1 MRQELVSLE
10 VVFDLTTMNRPSVDQ
25 VRAVISALYN
35 DSDPGGKEKASQWL
49 QELQRSVYAW
59 EIADQL
65 LRLNINVETSYF
77 AAQTMR
83 TKVQYYFHELQP
95 AQYQS
100 LKVSLL
106 DHLFTL
112 HGVSHAIVTQL
123 CLTLADLAVQ
133 MPQWKEVVNDLSQRF
148 GTTVER
154 LPVLLEILTVL
165 PEEVGSHHL
174 RVGANRRDEVIHEL
188 RASAATVLSL
198 LTACVSQFPNDS
210 NVKVRMFRCAGSW
223 VTLSAFPPAE
233 FVQSDLLKSTFSTL
247 HEADSSD
254 MLHEVAAD
262 FVCNSLYTSE
272 NLDKQRQLAEGLF
285 KFVMELP
292 PAYEKA
298 VQSEDFDRALN
309 LCRVFTEM
317 GESFLPVIV
326 ESPGRDLG
334 DLRTLS
340 IILACVKH
348 YQYEVAEVTFN
359 FWYRLSEALF
369 KGEDEAKTALFR
381 PYFES
386 LFEALCVHC
395 RLETDAQGIPDDS
408 DEFGEF
414 RLRVADLIKDCV
426 FIVGSGNC
434 FSQMYNSIVQQGNTI
449 PWEAT
454 EAILFVMSTVARN
467 VPLDFEIVGHVLP
480 VVLNLPS
487 SCHVAVRHTNIKVV
501 GELAEW
507 IEKHPDYLDPV
518 LQYLL
523 SSIQDPKLSSVSAS
537 AIESLCMSC
546 FTQMTKYF
554 DVLAQVVIAADSLS
568 ISHDSYIGLLKGVCK
583 VLEGIHNDKLSEGL
597 HSICR
602 IHITSLKQILSAPVN
617 SYPDPTLWLDRLAAT
632 FRYINPKVDN
642 GKVHPALVVV
652 EEVWPI
658 LSSICDKYRADLKI
672 IERCCRCIRFAIRCL
687 GKSAI
692 NLLSP
697 LVSQMV
703 GVYGTNP
710 HSCFLYLGS
719 ILVDEYGDESGCV
732 PGLIG
737 MTMAFCGPAFQLLS
751 REKGMIEHPDTIDD
765 LFRLCGRCLQKCP
778 LAFLKCEV
786 AVPAI
791 HCAVVAST
799 LEHRDA
805 NLSVMK
811 FLKSLI
817 NCASEKSQNDFQE
830 RLTLVQKILA
840 VHGQNIITGLI
851 QACAGALPSYMVL
864 DVAEVLWEF
873 LTFCREETSK
883 WVQVSLQNIQTQ
895 SVPGSVIATPQQL
908 QEFHNALIGSPN
920 QDAVWKASKRFSR
933 LFR

>member
-1 MRQELVSLE
+1 
-10 VVFDLTTMNRPSVDQ
+10 MNKPSVDQ
-25 VRAVISALYN
+25 VRVVISALYN
-35 DSDPGGKEKASQWL
+35 ESNQTGKEKASEWL
-49 QELQRSVYAW
+49 QELQRSVHAW

-65 LRLNINVETSYF
+65 LRLNVNVETSYF

-95 AQYQS
+95 GQYQS
-100 LKVSLL
+100 LKDSLL

-112 HGVSHAIVTQL
+112 HGASHAIVTQL
-123 CLTLADLAVQ
+123 CLALADLAVQ

-154 LPVLLEILTVL
+154 LPILLEILTVL

-174 RVGANRRDEVIHEL
+174 RVGANRREEVITEL
-188 RASAATVLSL
+188 RASAPLVLNL
-198 LTACVSQFPNDS
+198 LAACVSQFSNDA
-210 NVKVRMFRCAGSW
+210 NVKVKMFRCGGSW

-233 FVQSDLLKSTFSTL
+233 FAQTDLLQATFRTL
-247 HEADSSD
+247 HEADAND

-262 FVCNSLYTSE
+262 FVCNALYTSE
-272 NLDKQRQLAEGLF
+272 NLDRQQPLAEGLF
-285 KFVMELP
+285 KYVMMLP
-292 PAYEKA
+292 PVYEKA
-298 VQSEDFDRALN
+298 VNSEDFDRALN
-309 LCRVFTEM
+309 LCRIFTEM
-317 GESFLPVIV
+317 GESYLHEIV
-326 ESPGRDLG
+326 ESPGKGLG
-334 DLRTLS
+334 DLRTLT
-340 IILACVKH
+340 IILTCVKH
-348 YQYEVAEVTFN
+348 HQYEVAEVTFN
-359 FWYRLSEALF
+359 FWYRLSEALY
-369 KGEDEAKTALFR
+369 KTEDEAKTALFR
-381 PYFES
+381 PYFET
-386 LFEALCVHC
+386 LIEALCVHC
-395 RLETDAQGIPDDS
+395 RLESDAQGIPDDC

-426 FIVGSGNC
+426 FIIGSGNC
-434 FSQMYNSIVQQGNTI
+434 FSQMYNSLAQQGDKI
-449 PWEAT
+449 PWEAS

-467 VPLDFEIVGHVLP
+467 VPLDFEVVGHFLP

-487 SCHVAVRHTNIKVV
+487 SCHVAVRHSSIKLV

-507 IEKHPDYLDPV
+507 IEKHPQYLNPV
-518 LQYLL
+518 LQFLLSNIQDSKL
-523 SSIQDPKLSSVSAS
+523 SSISAT
-537 AIESLCMSC
+537 AIESICVSC
-546 FTQMTKYF
+546 YSQMAKYF
-554 DVLAQVVIAADSLS
+554 DMLAQVVVAADSLS

-583 VLEGIHNDKLSEGL
+583 VLEGISSDKLSEGL
-597 HSICR
+597 RSICG
-602 IHITSLKQILSAPVN
+602 IHVASLKQILSAPVN

-642 GKVHPALVVV
+642 GTVHPALAVV

-658 LSSICDKYRADLKI
+658 LSRICDKYRADLKI

-697 LVSQMV
+697 LVQQMV
-703 GVYGTNP
+703 IVYGTNP

-719 ILVDEYGDESGCV
+719 ILVDEYGEEAGCV
-732 PGLIG
+732 PGLVS

-751 REKGMIEHPDTIDD
+751 QEKGMIEHPDTIDD
-765 LFRLCGRCLQKCP
+765 LFRLCSRCLQKFP
-778 LAFLKCEV
+778 VPFLKCEV
-786 AVPAI
+786 AIPAI

-811 FLKSLI
+811 FLKCLVS
-817 NCASEKSQNDFQE
+817 CAAEKSKNDFQE
-830 RLTLVQKILA
+830 RLSLVQQILA

-873 LTFCREETSK
+873 ITFCREETSN
-883 WVQVSLQNIQTQ
+883 WVQVSLQSIQTQ
-895 SVPGSVIATPQQL
+895 IVPGSVIATPQQL
-908 QEFHNALIGSPN
+908 QEFHQAIIGSPN

>member
-1 MRQELVSLE
+1 M
-10 VVFDLTTMNRPSVDQ
+10 DRPSVDQ
-25 VRAVISALYN
+25 VRAIIGALYN
-35 DSDPGGKEKASQWL
+35 DSDPNGKEKASEWL
-49 QELQRSVYAW
+49 HELQRSVYAW

-83 TKVQYYFHELQP
+83 TKVQYYFYELQP

-100 LKVSLL
+100 LKDSLL
-106 DHLFTL
+106 DHLCTL
-112 HGVSHAIVTQL
+112 HSVSNAIVTQL

-133 MPQWKEVVNDLSQRF
+133 MPQWKEVVNDLCQRF
-148 GTTVER
+148 GSSVER

-174 RVGANRRDEVIHEL
+174 RVGANRREEVTQEL
-188 RASAATVLSL
+188 RASAATVLDL
-198 LTACVSQFPNDS
+198 LTACVSQFPTDT
-210 NVKVRMFRCAGSW
+210 NVKIRMFRCAGSW
-223 VTLSAFPPAE
+223 VTLSAFPPIE
-233 FVQSDLLKSTFSTL
+233 FVSSDLLQSTFKVL
-247 HEADSSD
+247 HEADCND
-254 MLHEVAAD
+254 VLHEVAAD
-262 FVCNSLYTSE
+262 FICNALYTSE
-272 NLDKQRQLAEGLF
+272 NLDKQEKLAEGLF
-285 KFVMELP
+285 NYVMMLP

-309 LCRVFTEM
+309 ICRVFTEM

-326 ESPGRDLG
+326 ESPGRGLG
-334 DLRTLS
+334 DLGTLT
-340 IILACVKH
+340 IILTCVKH

-359 FWYRLSEALF
+359 FWYRLSEALY
-369 KGEDEAKTALFR
+369 KTEDEAKAALFR

-386 LFEALCVHC
+386 LLEALCVHC
-395 RLETDAQGIPDDS
+395 RLETDAQGIPDDC

-434 FSQMYNSIVQQGNTI
+434 FSQMYNSIVQQGDAV
-449 PWEAT
+449 PWEST
-454 EAILFVMSTVARN
+454 EAVLFVMSTVARN
-467 VPLDFEIVGHVLP
+467 VPPNFEVVGHVLP

-487 SCHVAVRHTNIKVV
+487 SLHVAVRHTSIKLV

-507 IEKHPDYLDPV
+507 IKTHPDYLDPI
-518 LQYLL
+518 LQFLL
-523 SSIQDPKLSSVSAS
+523 STVQDPKLSSVSAL
-537 AIESLCMSC
+537 AIESLCMACHS
-546 FTQMTKYF
+546 QMTKYF
-554 DVLAQVVIAADSLS
+554 DVLAQVVVAADSLS
-568 ISHDSYIGLLKGVCK
+568 ISSDSYIGLLKGVCK
-583 VLEGIHNDKLSEGL
+583 VLEGIESKQLSEGL
-597 HSICR
+597 NSICG
-602 IHITSLKQILSAPVN
+602 IHVTSLRQILSAPAN

-632 FRYINPKVDN
+632 FRYVNPKIEN
-642 GKVHPALVVV
+642 GTVHPALTVV

-658 LSSICDKYRADLKI
+658 LSNICDKYRGDLKI

-703 GVYGTNP
+703 SVYGTNP

-719 ILVDEYGDESGCV
+719 ILVDEYGDEAGCI

-751 REKGMIEHPDTIDD
+751 QDKGMIEHPDTIDD

-778 LAFLKCEV
+778 VAFLKCDV

-791 HCAVVAST
+791 QCAIVAST

-811 FLKSLI
+811 FLKSLVS
-817 NCASEKSQNDFQE
+817 CATEKSRNDIQE
-830 RLTLVQKILA
+830 RLTLVQKILT
-840 VHGQNIITGLI
+840 VHGQNIMTGLI
-851 QACAGALPSYMVL
+851 QACAGAIPSYMVV
-864 DVAEVLWEF
+864 DVSEVLWEF
-873 LTFCREETSK
+873 ITFCPEETSK
-883 WVQVSLQNIQTQ
+883 WVEVALQSIQTQ
-895 SVPGSVIATPQQL
+895 IVPGSFIATPQQL
-908 QEFHNALIGSPN
+908 YEFHNALIGSSN

>member
-1 MRQELVSLE
+1 M
-10 VVFDLTTMNRPSVDQ
+10 DRPSVDQ
-25 VRAVISALYN
+25 VRAVIGALYN
-35 DSDPGGKEKASQWL
+35 DSDPNGKEKASEWL
-49 QELQRSVYAW
+49 HELQRSVYAW

-65 LRLNINVETSYF
+65 LRLNISVETSYF

-83 TKVQYYFHELQP
+83 TKVQYYFYELQP

-100 LKVSLL
+100 LKDSLL
-106 DHLFTL
+106 DHLCTL
-112 HGVSHAIVTQL
+112 HSVSHAIVTQL

-133 MPQWKEVVNDLSQRF
+133 MPQWREVVNDLCQRF

-174 RVGANRRDEVIHEL
+174 RVGANRREDVTQEL
-188 RASAATVLSL
+188 RASAATVLNL
-198 LTACVSQFPNDS
+198 LTACVSQFPTDT
-210 NVKVRMFRCAGSW
+210 NVKIRMFRCAGSW
-223 VTLSAFPPAE
+223 VTLSAFPPIE
-233 FVQSDLLKSTFSTL
+233 FVRSDLLQSTFNVL
-247 HEADSSD
+247 HEADCND
-254 MLHEVAAD
+254 LLHEVAAD
-262 FVCNSLYTSE
+262 FICNALYTSE
-272 NLDKQRQLAEGLF
+272 NLENQEQLAEGLF
-285 KFVMELP
+285 QYVMMLP

-309 LCRVFTEM
+309 ICRVFTEM

-326 ESPGRDLG
+326 QSPGRSLG
-334 DLRTLS
+334 DLGTLT
-340 IILACVKH
+340 IILTCVKH

-359 FWYRLSEALF
+359 FWYRLSEALY
-369 KGEDEAKTALFR
+369 KTEDEAKAALFR

-386 LFEALCVHC
+386 LLEALCVHC
-395 RLETDAQGIPDDS
+395 RLETDAQGIPDDC

-434 FSQMYNSIVQQGNTI
+434 FSQMYNSIVQQGNAV

-454 EAILFVMSTVARN
+454 EAVLFVMSTVARN
-467 VPLDFEIVGHVLP
+467 VPSNLEVVGHCLP
-480 VVLNLPS
+480 LVLNLPS
-487 SCHVAVRHTNIKVV
+487 SLHVAVRHTSIKLV

-507 IEKHPDYLDPV
+507 IKTHPEYLDPI
-518 LQYLL
+518 LQFLL
-523 SSIQDPKLSSVSAS
+523 STVQDPKLSSVSAS
-537 AIESLCMSC
+537 AIESLCIACHS
-546 FTQMTKYF
+546 QMTKYF
-554 DVLAQVVIAADSLS
+554 DVLAQVVVAADSLS
-568 ISHDSYIGLLKGVCK
+568 ISSDSYIGLLKGVCK
-583 VLEGIHNDKLSEGL
+583 VLEGIESEQLSEGL
-597 HSICR
+597 NSICG
-602 IHITSLKQILSAPVN
+602 IHVTSLKQILSAPAN

-632 FRYINPKVDN
+632 FRYVNPKVEN
-642 GKVHPALVVV
+642 GTKHPALTVV

-658 LSSICDKYRADLKI
+658 LSNICDKYRADLKI

-703 GVYGTNP
+703 SVYGTNP

-719 ILVDEYGDESGCV
+719 ILVDEYGDEAGCV

-751 REKGMIEHPDTIDD
+751 QEKGMIEHPDTIDD

-778 LAFLKCEV
+778 LAFLKCDV

-791 HCAVVAST
+791 QCAIVAST

-811 FLKSLI
+811 FIKSLVS
-817 NCASEKSQNDFQE
+817 CATEKSRNDIQE
-830 RLTLVQKILA
+830 RLSLVQKILA
-840 VHGQNIITGLI
+840 VHGQNIMTGLI
-851 QACAGALPSYMVL
+851 QACAGALPSYMVM
-864 DVAEVLWEF
+864 DVSEVLWEF
-873 LTFCREETSK
+873 ITFCPEETSK
-883 WVQVSLQNIQTQ
+883 WVEVALQSIQTQ
-895 SVPGSVIATPQQL
+895 IVPGSLIATPQQL
-908 QEFHNALIGSPN
+908 HDFHNDLIGSSN
-920 QDAVWKASKRFSR
+920 HDAVWKASKRFSR